1 MQEQSSGTELVLLL
15 KGGLPAEFSASVPK
29 TFFVRTQLW
38 QRTKAALACS
48 LLPIK
53 DRVPLNVLYTLL
65 L

>member
-1 MQEQSSGTELVLLL
+1 LL